1 MVYWE
6 IQGKINRKVGQLSLE
21 QASRAWITRALVPM
35 QWSMLFHVQVLK
47 MITLPLIYGER

>member
-47 MITLPLIYGER
+47 KTWPLISGER